1 MTSLFF
7 DLIVSIMTTLSRQNM
22 AIFESFGGLK
32 GQYTITYVIA
42 LCDSMSQESRPA
54 RAKQPEEEWCIMAL
68 VRGFAL
74 TGRYCPP
81 PFPVGVAYSY
91 ICPDPFRVV

>member
-1 MTSLFF
+1 
-7 DLIVSIMTTLSRQNM
+7 MTTLSRQNM
-22 AIFESFGGLK
+22 AIFEFFGGLK

-68 VRGFAL
+68 VSGFAL
-74 TGRYCPP
+74 IGRYCPS
-81 PFPVGVAYSY
+81 PFSAGVAYSY

>member
-32 GQYTITYVIA
+32 GQYTITYGIA

-54 RAKQPEEEWCIMAL
+54 RAKQPDMEW
-68 VRGFAL
+68 
-74 TGRYCPP
+74 
-81 PFPVGVAYSY
+81 
-91 ICPDPFRVV
+91 

>member
-32 GQYTITYVIA
+32 GQYTITYGIA

-68 VRGFAL
+68 VSDSAL
-74 TGRYCPP
+74 TRCYCPP
-81 PFPVGVAYSY
+81 PFSAGVAYSY
-91 ICPDPFRVV
+91 ICPDSFRVV